1 MTNTAATIPAHLR
14 DDVETLWAYHDMHH
28 RLGRTDVGIGLGS
41 HDPGVAM
48 VAVEL
53 FHQGLFPR
61 IVFTGAN
68 SPTTID
74 RFPRGEAVHYRDYA
88 LEHGVPA
95 EAVLIETE
103 ATNTAENLTLTRQVL

>member
-1 MTNTAATIPAHLR
+1 MSLMTNTAAAIPAHLR

-28 RLGRTDVGIGLGS
+28 ELRRTDVGIGLGS

-48 VAVEL
+48 IAVEL
-53 FHQGLFPR
+53 FDQGLFPR

-74 RFPRGEAVHYRDYA
+74 RLPRGEAVHYRSTPSSMA
-88 LEHGVPA
+88 SQPM
-95 EAVLIETE
+95 T
-103 ATNTAENLTLTRQVL
+103 